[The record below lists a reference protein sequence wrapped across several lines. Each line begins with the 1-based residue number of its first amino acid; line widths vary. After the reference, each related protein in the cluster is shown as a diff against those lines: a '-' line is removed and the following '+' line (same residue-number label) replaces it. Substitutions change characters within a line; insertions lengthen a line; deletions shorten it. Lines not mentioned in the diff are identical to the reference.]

1 MRVSWCN
8 GSISSK
14 DNSLNTSIIRPCK
27 SPPNHIC
34 WNERVRHIHMLS
46 SIFRFH
52 NIALTISHRYHGESD
67 AIIYYNYADSFKM
80 HGQMQGRGMTSQ
92 YGLVL

>member
-1 MRVSWCN
+1 
-8 GSISSK
+8 
-14 DNSLNTSIIRPCK
+14 
-27 SPPNHIC
+27 
-34 WNERVRHIHMLS
+34 MLS

-67 AIIYYNYADSFKM
+67 ERDAISYYNYADSLKM